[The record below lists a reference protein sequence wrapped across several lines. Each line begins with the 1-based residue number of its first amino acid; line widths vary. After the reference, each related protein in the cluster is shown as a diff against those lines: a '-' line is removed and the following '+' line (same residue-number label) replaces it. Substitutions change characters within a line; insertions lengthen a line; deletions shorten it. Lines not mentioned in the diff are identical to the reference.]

1 MPNATAMPWF
11 SRLRREYE
19 AGNLPAKQY
28 LVLCELGRFD
38 RCRLG
43 IFPSPRTLAA
53 RARCGLRTVQ
63 RALQAA
69 WRLGLVKWTGTR
81 VRAAWRSLQGPNRYV
96 LKLPASPVQWGCRTD
111 GQTGRRDTNEQKK
124 PAQERSRGTIR
135 AMLEAARGLP
145 DLLKARREAME
156 ARWRGEMAAR
166 HT

>member
-1 MPNATAMPWF
+1 MSAWF
-11 SRLRREYE
+11 SRLKREYE

-38 RCRLG
+38 ACRLG
-43 IFPSPRTLAA
+43 TFPSHRTLAA

-96 LKLPASPVQWGCRTD
+96 LKLPAAAVQWLRRTG
-111 GQTGRRDTNEQKK
+111 GQIGRRDTNEQKK
-124 PAQERSRGTIR
+124 PARERSGGTVKAILAGAVRLATAAERPETPEESRDRQLR
-135 AMLEAARGLP
+135 ALGYGHMVR
-145 DLLKARREAME
+145 
-156 ARWRGEMAAR
+156 
-166 HT
+166 